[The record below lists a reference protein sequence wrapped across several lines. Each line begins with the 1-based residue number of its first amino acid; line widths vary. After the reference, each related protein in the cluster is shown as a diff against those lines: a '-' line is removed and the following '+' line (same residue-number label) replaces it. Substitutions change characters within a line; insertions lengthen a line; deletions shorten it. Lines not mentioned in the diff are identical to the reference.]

1 MTIPI
6 PAYLLD
12 TEQLDMIKRDAL
24 SIMDESNECSR
35 ALACIAAIN
44 KELKARNYLRL
55 VKTEAGT

>member
-24 SIMDESNECSR
+24 SIMEEFNECSR